1 MLGYAE
7 LMSEIVSLV
16 ESGATGTLFVRTQE
30 THMARLVFDAGNL
43 VGATYRVTHG
53 RAALPLLRAITQCTT
68 QFTAGY
74 MFPRSHEDDLPS
86 TAEVLA
92 TLGAAGVDPAVRVEI
107 LTLLGEFIG
116 SSAESIL
123 DDVAARQPLDTPA
136 AWHEAIDRLATEIEA
151 DQAPAFIAKAKKI
164 VGA

>member
-7 LMSEIVSLV
+7 LMTEIASLV
-16 ESGATGTLFVRTQE
+16 ESGATGTLFVRTHE
-30 THMARLVFDAGNL
+30 THMARLVFDAGQL

-53 RAALPLLRAITQCTT
+53 MAALPLIRAITQCTT

-74 MFPRSHEDDLPS
+74 MFPRTADDNLPR
-86 TAEVLA
+86 TGEVLA
-92 TLGAAGVDPAVRVEI
+92 ILGATQVDPAVRIEI
-107 LTLLGEFIG
+107 LALLGEFIG

-136 AWHEAIDRLATEIEA
+136 GWHEAIDRLATEIEA